1 MSGDVEICE
10 SGLWVDAAT
19 GAVVDSAPET
29 GRQLVPPGGALR
41 RDRVAAVE
49 AARAAAPV
57 KVDELAPVAVEPDTD
72 PGSVVDPVKAVAKKA
87 AARKG

>member
-1 MSGDVEICE
+1 MAGDVEICAT
-10 SGLWVDAAT
+10 GLWVDTAT
-19 GAVVDSAPET
+19 GAVVESAPET
-29 GRQLVPPGGALR
+29 GRQLVPPGGTLR
-41 RDRVAAVE
+41 PDRVAAVE

-57 KVDELAPVAVEPDTD
+57 KVDGPAPEAVEPDAD